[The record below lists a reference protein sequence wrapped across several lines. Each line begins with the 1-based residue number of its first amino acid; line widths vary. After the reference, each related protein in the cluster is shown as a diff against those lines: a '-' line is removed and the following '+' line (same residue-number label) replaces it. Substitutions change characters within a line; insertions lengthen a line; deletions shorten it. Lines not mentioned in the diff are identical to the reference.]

1 MKTITVQELHEKM
14 RISEAMQGSIVID
27 VRTPEEY
34 AQGHIPT
41 AVNKPLDKL
50 ALYEDALKM
59 YDKVYV
65 HCRTGGRSSR
75 ACERLAQIGHE
86 EVYNILGGVEAW
98 QQAGYNV
105 EV

>member
-1 MKTITVQELHEKM
+1 MKSITVQELHEKLN
-14 RISEAMQGSIVID
+14 SSDAMQGAIVID

-50 ALYEDALKM
+50 ALYADALKA

-75 ACERLAQIGHE
+75 ACVQLEELGHGK
-86 EVYNILGGVEAW
+86 VYNIHGGVEAW
-98 QQAGYNV
+98 QRAGYDA
-105 EV
+105 EL